1 MSDRTTSV
9 RRPCVCEV
17 PGSFT
22 MTVVEVSRYLVYQ
35 CARCERVLKIQKV
48 RP

>member
-9 RRPCVCEV
+9 RRPCICEV
-17 PGSFT
+17 SGQFT

-35 CARCERVLKIQKV
+35 CSRCGRVLRIQKV